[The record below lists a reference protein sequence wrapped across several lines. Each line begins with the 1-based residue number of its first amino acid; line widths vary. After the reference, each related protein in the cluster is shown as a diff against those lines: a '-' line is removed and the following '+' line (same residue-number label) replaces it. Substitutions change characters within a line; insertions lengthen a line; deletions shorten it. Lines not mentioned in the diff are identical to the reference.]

1 MKQIS
6 LLVVLPTL
14 GDRLEFLKKALT
26 SCADLRDYISVT
38 IVMVVPRSAEAARNL
53 GREFGAQI
61 LDDPGKG
68 MSAAINAAI
77 RHRTTED
84 FYVWVGDDDELL
96 APGISRLL
104 DVIKRDE
111 RVVVA
116 YGNCQYV
123 DTFGN
128 SLGVSRAGILAT
140 WLMTWGP
147 NLLPHPG
154 TVVRLDTM
162 QNVGGFDEKLSYA
175 MDLDMFLRLRRVG
188 KFVHLPVLTSRFGWH
203 SASATVANR
212 SLSFKESILVKKRY
226 LRPLLRLVSWIWD
239 YPVLIATRLASWLIN
254 GRGSRR
260 SS

>member
-1 MKQIS
+1 MKQFS

-14 GDRLEFLKKALT
+14 GDRLEFLRKALA

-38 IVMVVPRSAEAARNL
+38 IVMVVPRSAKAARNL
-53 GREFGAQI
+53 GREFRAQI
-61 LDDPGKG
+61 VDDPEKG
-68 MSAAINAAI
+68 MSAAMNAAI

-104 DVIKRDE
+104 DVIKHDN

-116 YGNCQYV
+116 FGNCQYV
-123 DTFGN
+123 DNFGN
-128 SLGVSRAGILAT
+128 SLGVSRAGILAA
-140 WLMTWGP
+140 WLMSWGP

-154 TVVRLDTM
+154 TLVRLDKM
-162 QNVGGFDEKLSYA
+162 QAVGGFDEELSYA

-188 KFVHLPVLTSRFGWH
+188 KFIHLPVLTSRFGWH

-212 SLSFKESILVKKRY
+212 SLSSKEAIFVKKRY
-226 LRPLLRLVSWIWD
+226 ISPSLRLVSWIWD
-239 YPVLIATRLASWLIN
+239 YPVLVATRLASWLIN

-260 SS
+260 S